1 MRSSESQHVA
11 AAKLQSVSVGYARKS
26 TALRNISL
34 TISPGSQVAVVGPN
48 GAGKTTLFRA
58 MLGLIPVT
66 QGHIELLGGL
76 PTQAR
81 SRVAYVPQREE
92 VDWQFPLAVEDVV
105 MMGRIGA
112 VLPGRRLSPKDHAL
126 VTEALTR
133 VGMSSLRHIPISQL
147 SGGQQQRVF
156 LARALAQQPDL
167 FLLDEPFNEI
177 DAATQ
182 ELLLAILDE
191 FVATGGT
198 VMVAT
203 HDLRLARHRFSEI
216 LLLNGELVA
225 FGSAEAVFQPALLQ
239 ETYHGQVV
247 FWRSDE
253 GDELGVLADTHW
265 AATEL

>member
-1 MRSSESQHVA
+1 MHTGANGHDVVA
-11 AAKLQSVSVGYARKS
+11 ELQGVTVGYTKGS
-26 TALRNISL
+26 TALRNISF

-58 MLGLIPVT
+58 MLGLVPVT
-66 QGHIELLGGL
+66 QGYIELLGGP
-76 PTQAR
+76 PTRTR
-81 SRVAYVPQREE
+81 SRAAYVPQRED

-112 VLPGRRLSPKDHAL
+112 IPLGGRPSSEDRAI
-126 VTEALTR
+126 VTEALAR
-133 VGMSSLRHIPISQL
+133 VDMAALRRTPISQL

-156 LARALAQQPDL
+156 LARALAQQPEL

-177 DAATQ
+177 DVATQ

-191 FVATGGT
+191 AVAAGRT

-203 HDLRLARHRFSEI
+203 HDLHLARHRFSDA

-225 FGSAEAVFQPALLQ
+225 YGPAESVFQPALLQ
-239 ETYHGQVV
+239 KTYHGQVV
-247 FWRSDE
+247 FWQSDE

-265 AATEL
+265 VAKGS